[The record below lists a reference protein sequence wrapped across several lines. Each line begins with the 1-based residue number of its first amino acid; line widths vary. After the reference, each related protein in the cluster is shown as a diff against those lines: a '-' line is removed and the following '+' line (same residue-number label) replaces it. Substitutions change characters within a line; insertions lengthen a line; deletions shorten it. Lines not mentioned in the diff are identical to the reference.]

1 MNLYM
6 CKGQMKSPILAVSV
20 ETKLSRIQEI
30 LKMALTISFT
40 FGTDYIIMN
49 LKLNV
54 SIMLP
59 AQSCLYS

>member
-1 MNLYM
+1 
-6 CKGQMKSPILAVSV
+6 MKSPILAVSV